1 MTMNKGKITKLADDF
16 KQLSPTAKG
25 MVLLCIILVIGILLR
40 WDSTIEG
47 IKQGFGFFTG
57 K

>member
-1 MTMNKGKITKLADDF
+1 MIKGKITKLADEY

-25 MVLLCIILVIGILLR
+25 MLLLCILLVIGILLR

-47 IKQGFGFFTG
+47 IKQGFGFFNG